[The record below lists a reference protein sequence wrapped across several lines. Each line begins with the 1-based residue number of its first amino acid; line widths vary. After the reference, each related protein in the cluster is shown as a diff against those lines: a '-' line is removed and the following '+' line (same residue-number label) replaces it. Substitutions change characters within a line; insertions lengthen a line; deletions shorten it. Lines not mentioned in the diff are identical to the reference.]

1 MDTHSS
7 EQRPRRR
14 LPYRRPRLVVYG
26 NVVELTL
33 ATYKLGPVPDALWA
47 AKGKSFLKSG

>member
-1 MDTHSS
+1 MDTQSS

-33 ATYKLGPVPDALWA
+33 SSQKQGPVPDAQWA
-47 AKGKSFLKSG
+47 IKGKSFLKSF

>member
-1 MDTHSS
+1 METHFS

-33 ATYKLGPVPDALWA
+33 ANHKGGLVPDGQWA
-47 AKGKSFLKSG
+47 MKGKAFLKSG

>member
-1 MDTHSS
+1 MDRQSS

-14 LPYRRPRLVVYG
+14 LPYRRPRLLVYG

-33 ATYKLGPVPDALWA
+33 SSTKQGPVPDAQWA
-47 AKGKSFLKSG
+47 TKGKSFLKSL